1 MVWVRCQYGY
11 REVEAALQC
20 ARVAAD
26 AAEEIGHHLRGERRS
41 RGLRRRCRAGCRS
54 IGSRCRAAA
63 SPEER
68 GECAAAG
75 ARRLEKPARLAGGQA
90 LKGSVLSGR
99 EERSLELLSG
109 ELSPLRFIFLAHR
122 NQTET
127 DAAHLVG
134 RFLAPPDAFRRVAR
148 IARVACRVVVGDAHV
163 DARALWQHD
172 RLLVVVAILPVEV
185 PILD

>member
-54 IGSRCRAAA
+54 IGSRC
-63 SPEER
+63 
-68 GECAAAG
+68 CAAAG

-109 ELSPLRFIFLAHR
+109 ELSPRRFIFLAHR

-148 IARVACRVVVGDAHV
+148 I
-163 DARALWQHD
+163 
-172 RLLVVVAILPVEV
+172 
-185 PILD
+185 